1 MKHKAQPVLEICVE
15 TDPAGTVELD
25 SEIGHVK
32 MIPFK
37 GHVNSALFT
46 GIVEPCGVDA
56 QVTDQNEVRHMS
68 ARYMLT
74 GKDHTGAGCRI
85 YVENNAWFTDGAR
98 PKPFRTVPT
107 FITDSKALAPCS
119 TETSSWGKACGT
131 RAGCGSGSTSWR
143 TRLTEEVAPWN
154 TSSISCA

>member
-1 MKHKAQPVLEICVE
+1 MKHKTQPVLEICVE

-37 GHVNSALFT
+37 GYVKSPLFT
-46 GIVEPCGVDA
+46 GVVEPCGVDT

-74 GKDHTGAGCRI
+74 GKDATGADCRI
-85 YVENNAWFTDGAR
+85 YIENNGWFTDGAR
-98 PKPFRTVPT
+98 PRPFRTVPT
-107 FITDSKALAPCS
+107 FITDSKALAPLLHRNQFVGEGLRD
-119 TETSSWGKACGT
+119 ETGLWIRFYELEDKAD
-131 RAGCGSGSTSWR
+131 
-143 TRLTEEVAPWN
+143 
-154 TSSISCA
+154 